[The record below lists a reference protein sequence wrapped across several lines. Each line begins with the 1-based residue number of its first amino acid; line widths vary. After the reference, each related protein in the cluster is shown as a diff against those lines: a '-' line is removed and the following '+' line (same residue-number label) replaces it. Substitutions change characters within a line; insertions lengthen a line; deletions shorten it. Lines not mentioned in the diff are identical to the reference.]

1 MENQYIETLADKKAI
16 LLCNKLGMFSGYYA
30 DKTTYE
36 QLLPQDKI
44 AFARMR
50 KNIEHNLRL
59 LSVSNET
66 IDRHLQDAQSMFGI
80 SYEQAQT
87 LIGNQT
93 TFLVTSSNNW
103 QYFINGI
110 QNTFGFAPRNF
121 EELVSFSE
129 IMFQQNQNLQETV
142 DAYERIGI
150 NKTYLLNNKQVL
162 TATPYS
168 IEAKYMFGVVNG
180 LEQYNLPHRQ
190 DLIRQNFNKTVARH
204 RYLQQLNQT
213 LTLNGKQALP
223 QEMLFNRDEEFFAKI
238 GDLVKDNPSIFATTT
253 IYKDADALLKSLRPD
268 LQYLRQLQ
276 SDYQQISSTSFVGNN
291 LKYPMIVL
299 SNDYEEKVLEGA
311 RTKISQEERDH
322 KAKELQQVLGIPL
335 DKAKRMIN
343 QNNNILIYSTD
354 ALVNKVEEWR
364 LFFDCAPEEIIEKF
378 VNRPTLVNYDIKT
391 IANKSSKFSMSLGM
405 VESEFRPLFLQNLE
419 IATEDTDKFDKK
431 ISDLV
436 SLGYPK
442 EHIADHLKEVVRL
455 SYGIKEKYMITQIAS
470 AHKYQCPRVAGKY
483 QDFNK
488 YLFAEDNHDKLGRTS
503 LALMYAKFKFFYDGI
518 HSENDNKLEV
528 PQGFNTYFLNTKDMI
543 KQYAQTIG
551 ADIPNFE
558 VDKERT
564 LVHDIPELGLTQGTP
579 FEDLYPIL
587 QAELIKKYPFDESAY
602 ELLQSEYDQLEN
614 VPPIT
619 IIDRAAQTAEK
630 PSEQFDTTQT
640 GVTITVAEQDHTIK
654 QAKKSADNILQGG
667 RELNE

>member
-1 MENQYIETLADKKAI
+1 MENVYVESIADKKSI
-16 LLCNKLGMFSGYYA
+16 LLCRKLGLFSSYY
-30 DKTTYE
+30 DKHTTYE

-44 AFARMR
+44 AFSRMR

-59 LSVSNET
+59 LSVSSET
-66 IDRHLQDAQSMFGI
+66 IDRHLQDAQDMFGI

-93 TFLVTSSNNW
+93 TFLVTGADNW

-110 QNTFGFAPRNF
+110 QKTFGFAPRSF
-121 EELVSFSE
+121 EELVAFSE
-129 IMFQQNQNLQETV
+129 IMFQKTENLQETV
-142 DAYERIGI
+142 DAYQRIGLDK
-150 NKTYLLNNKQVL
+150 NYLLNNKQIL

-180 LEQYNLPHRQ
+180 LEQFNLPYRQ

-204 RYLQQLNQT
+204 RYIQQLNQV
-213 LTLNGKQALP
+213 LIKAGEEALP
-223 QEMLFNRDEEFFAKI
+223 QELLFERDEEFFAKI
-238 GDLVKDNPSIFATTT
+238 DDLVKNNQSMFATTT
-253 IYKDADALLKSLRPD
+253 IYKDADDLLKNLRPD
-268 LQYLRQLQ
+268 ITYLRDLQ
-276 SDYQQISSTSFVGNN
+276 SQYQMISSTAFEGDR
-291 LKYPMIVL
+291 LKYPMIIL
-299 SNDYEEKVLEGA
+299 SQEYEDRVLEGV
-311 RTKISQEERDH
+311 RTKVTQQERDR
-322 KAKELQQVLGIPL
+322 KAKEIQQTLGIPL
-335 DKAKRMIN
+335 DQAKRMIN
-343 QNNNILIYSTD
+343 QNSNLLIYSTQ
-354 ALVNKVEEWR
+354 ALTNKVEEWR
-364 LFFDCAPEEIIEKF
+364 LFFGCNQQEIIDKF
-378 VNRPTLVNYDIKT
+378 VSRPTLINYEIKT
-391 IANKSSKFSMSLGM
+391 IAQKSQKFSMSLGM
-405 VESEFRPLFLQNLE
+405 VESDFRPLFLQNLE
-419 IATEDTDKFDKK
+419 IATEDTEKFDKK

-436 SLGYPK
+436 SLGYSK

-455 SYGIKEKYMITQIAS
+455 SYGIKEKFMITQIAS

-503 LALMYAKFKFFYDGI
+503 LALMYAKFRFFYDGI

-551 ADIPNFE
+551 SDIPGFE

-564 LVHDIPELGLTQGTP
+564 LVNDIPELGLTQGTP
-579 FEDLYPIL
+579 FEELYPVL

-602 ELLQSEYDQLEN
+602 ALLQSEYDQLEN

-619 IIDRAAQTAEK
+619 ILDSTQELPLEQDQTST
-630 PSEQFDTTQT
+630 PLGT
-640 GVTITVAEQDHTIK
+640 TITQEEQSYTIR

-667 RELNE
+667 REQNE